1 MLEISVIKIF
11 ARTNCPCFIAL
22 LLLHFW
28 TTVTGALMKK
38 LHLKYEGKKTGRVR
52 ISVAKRMGGFMLIIC
67 LVNSLE
73 ERFLKFPNDEAS
85 SSAPVKFTY

>member
-1 MLEISVIKIF
+1 
-11 ARTNCPCFIAL
+11 
-22 LLLHFW
+22 
-28 TTVTGALMKK
+28 MKK

-73 ERFLKFPNDEAS
+73 ERFLKFPNVLLGACKVYVLKQS
-85 SSAPVKFTY
+85 SKSTERRHHHPTA

>member
-1 MLEISVIKIF
+1 
-11 ARTNCPCFIAL
+11 
-22 LLLHFW
+22 
-28 TTVTGALMKK
+28 MKK
-38 LHLKYEGKKTGRVR
+38 LHLKYEGKKRVE
-52 ISVAKRMGGFMLIIC
+52 SESQSLNGWVVSCLIIC